1 MKKKNLIT
9 KKYFKSKKGFS
20 LLELLCAVM
29 IMAIAVSATAV
40 GLNISNQSIT
50 KNSLMNKASAK
61 AQMYCDIIMTYVEV
75 TPSHD
80 PSVSWNGWTE
90 DYKSKNK
97 LFINGSNYEFV
108 DDIKTQ
114 ISNDIKSLDTNITD
128 VIQSTNISNEDIDA
142 TKVKY
147 VIEKEGS
154 YTTSENIDMVSYKI
168 TVYVDYGTNGRT
180 SCTGVVTKTKY
191 AQ

>member
-80 PSVSWNGWTE
+80 PTGDWSGIDTSA
-90 DYKSKNK
+90 NK
-97 LFINGSNYEFV
+97 LFANQPNQNYMFANGICDN
-108 DDIKTQ
+108 IK
-114 ISNDIKSLDTNITD
+114 NDIKSLDNNITD
-128 VIQSTNISNEDIDA
+128 VIQSTNISNEAIDA

-180 SCTGVVTKTKY
+180 SCTGVVTKTKF